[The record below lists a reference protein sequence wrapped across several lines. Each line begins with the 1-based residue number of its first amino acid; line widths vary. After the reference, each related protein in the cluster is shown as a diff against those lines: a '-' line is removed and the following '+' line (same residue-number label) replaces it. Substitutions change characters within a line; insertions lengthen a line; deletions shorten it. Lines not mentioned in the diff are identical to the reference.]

1 MRVASAVGTAGFS
14 LCRAVVVV
22 GLVVLATQAMGAR
35 WVYDADP
42 ALGRDPYRYTARQ
55 LLVPQC
61 RRDRHYA
68 SAYWHAA
75 WLAWFAPQRFAD
87 SGEGGA
93 FLRDRGNRDR
103 AASDPAGP
111 LPAIAAVDARR
122 LLDNSCLSGTLAQ
135 QASRLRREIADL
147 LARAEQQEAAAARDD
162 PVSRIAL
169 ARIALALDDAW
180 QLDSPNVQTA
190 PRLSLLRTAAT
201 RVETVAAWLPDA
213 PGPHR
218 LLAVVRAR
226 LAAADGRGEQW
237 ELAIVEANR
246 AYNLDPADPYLTEL
260 LWTLH
265 LRAGHWAEA
274 ATWKLKV
281 EANSRAMSAPGD
293 TVRGLGPGAVGPAGV
308 H

>member
-1 MRVASAVGTAGFS
+1 MRVA
-14 LCRAVVVV
+14 RAVAFI
-22 GLVVLATQAMGAR
+22 GLVVLATQATAAR

-55 LLVPQC
+55 LLVRQC
-61 RRDRHYA
+61 RGDRYYA

-75 WLAWFAPQRFAD
+75 WLAWFAPQRFAN

-111 LPAIAAVDARR
+111 LPVIAAVDARR

-135 QASRLRREIADL
+135 QAPRLRREIADL

-169 ARIALALDDAW
+169 AHIALALDDAL
-180 QLDSPNVQTA
+180 QLDSPSVLTA
-190 PRLSLLRTAAT
+190 FRLSLLRTAAT

-226 LAAADGRGEQW
+226 LAVADGRGEQW
-237 ELAIVEANR
+237 DLAIAEANR
-246 AYNLDPADPYLTEL
+246 AYQIDAADPYLTEL

-281 EANSRAMSAPGD
+281 EADSRAMSAPGD
-293 TVRGLGPGAVGPAGV
+293 TVRGPSPGAVGPAGV